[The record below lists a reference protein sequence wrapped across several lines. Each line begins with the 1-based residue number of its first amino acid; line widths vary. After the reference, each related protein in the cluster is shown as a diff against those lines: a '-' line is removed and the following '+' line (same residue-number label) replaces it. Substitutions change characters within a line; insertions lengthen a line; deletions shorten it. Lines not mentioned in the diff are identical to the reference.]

1 MKRLNRAWMMLLGLL
16 GVSLQV
22 VAQSDAAQDNSSFL
36 GQGAFTG
43 VSGRLATN
51 MASGS
56 NNLQNNQAAIAVGQ
70 YASASVSAQT
80 SFVGTAAAYPDA
92 QYSAHI
98 ESQSLA
104 RTSGLI
110 SINQASGNSNAQTN
124 LMTLVVGEPIGAV
137 GDGQL
142 SRAVP
147 SARAGGNAPSARTQP
162 VVALAPDAL
171 VGSRGVVQINQ
182 IAGGGNASVI
192 EMTMRVAP
200 NFNVR

>member
-1 MKRLNRAWMMLLGLL
+1 MNSAFKTLLCCLASAAL
-16 GVSLQV
+16 HVA
-22 VAQSDAAQDNSSFL
+22 AQSDTAPAHNTVL
-36 GQGAFTG
+36 GQGAFAG
-43 VSGRLATN
+43 SSGRLATN

-56 NNLQNNQAAIAVGQ
+56 NNLQSNHAAIAVGPN
-70 YASASVSAQT
+70 ASAVVDVQT
-80 SFVGTAAAYPDA
+80 SFAGRSAVDPNA
-92 QYSAHI
+92 QYNARI

-104 RTSGLI
+104 GTSGLI
-110 SINQASGNSNAQTN
+110 SINQVSGSSNAQTN
-124 LMTLVVGEPIGAV
+124 LMTLVIGEPIGAV

-142 SRAVP
+142 SRAAP
-147 SARAGGNAPSARTQP
+147 SARAGGMAPGARTQP

-192 EMTMRVAP
+192 EMTMRIAP